1 MGNPVIVRG
10 LLQTGAD
17 LITNIRMKQ
26 KEGRGIV
33 TVTWRGQTTH
43 LLRHAVDM
51 SQMRVELLL
60 LLTPNFFLFFIF
72 CFSNRMVIRGYRN
85 WVVML

>member
-1 MGNPVIVRG
+1 MGNPVIAQGV
-10 LLQTGAD
+10 LQTGAD
-17 LITNIRMKQ
+17 SITSIRKKQ

-51 SQMRVELLL
+51 SQMRVELFL
-60 LLTPNFFLFFIF
+60 LLTPNFF
-72 CFSNRMVIRGYRN
+72 
-85 WVVML
+85 